1 MKCFVSGL
9 VSFDLVRHLSRCV
22 LSTGVL
28 STGLSYGSL
37 LSQIVR
43 LVLRLRVFSPCPL
56 SQDYR
61 DFAMRFSSSL
71 ASVGSGLLGV
81 CQVSAFT
88 FVGCSLSVRLST
100 VPTV

>member
-1 MKCFVSGL
+1 MRSVNRRSVYRLILRELVVADRSFGL
-9 VSFDLVRHLSRCV
+9 EASC
-22 LSTGVL
+22 
-28 STGLSYGSL
+28 
-37 LSQIVR
+37 
-43 LVLRLRVFSPCPL
+43 FSPCPL